1 MKFDNQKRRKIMKH
15 TVKYNNAIV
24 GIVAFAITAV
34 AGIMT
39 AFGQARDVRIASH
52 VSQFSPL
59 HAQSELFVAEIE
71 KRLPGQF
78 NFKLFPG
85 GQLGN
90 EKALMTNVQAGSI
103 EMINVASGVMK
114 LDGKL
119 GVFDLPW
126 LFSDREHVRRAMGDG
141 LENKI
146 RERIEEVGN
155 VYVVGV
161 YENGFR
167 HVINSKRKVEEPFDL
182 EGLKI
187 RISGGK
193 FRQGVF
199 QQMGATPQKVSWG
212 ETFTALQSG
221 VVDGAE
227 AAAYGFYEQKH
238 FEVANHLSLTSH
250 VYTPSFLL
258 ASEAFM
264 DSLTSEQQ
272 KVFRQVGREITDRAY
287 ETSAKLEKK
296 YFTEMESKLEI
307 NSVNQKAFQKATSES
322 YGNYIESHG
331 SEYLDIIRST
341 AVN

>member
-1 MKFDNQKRRKIMKH
+1 MKLFKTIAATALLSLGVNGNVAAQ
-15 TVKYNNAIV
+15 AIE
-24 GIVAFAITAV
+24 
-34 AGIMT
+34 
-39 AFGQARDVRIASH
+39 VRIASH
-52 VSQFSPL
+52 VSEFSPL
-59 HAQSELFVAEIE
+59 HAQSQLFAAEVE

-78 NFKLFPG
+78 EFKLFPG
-85 GQLGN
+85 GQLGKEN
-90 EKALMTNVQAGSI
+90 DLMTNVQAGSL

-126 LFSDREHVRRAMGDG
+126 LFSDRAHVQRAMSGG
-141 LENKI
+141 LEDAI
-146 RERIEEVGN
+146 RSRIEEVGN
-155 VYVVGV
+155 VHVVGV

-167 HVINSKRKVEEPFDL
+167 HVINSKRAVAEPFDL

-227 AAAYGFYEQKH
+227 AATYGFYEQKH

-258 ASEAFM
+258 ASKTFM
-264 DSLTSEQQ
+264 DSLSDEQRS
-272 KVFRQVGREITDRAY
+272 VLIDVGRGITEQAY
-287 ETSAKLEKK
+287 EVSAELEAK
-296 YFTEMESKLEI
+296 YFEEMKGKLSI
-307 NSVNQKAFQKATSES
+307 NEVDLEAFQKATAAS
-322 YGNYIESHG
+322 YDDYSGKHG
-331 SEYLDIIRST
+331 SDYLDMVRAASG
-341 AVN
+341 N